1 MTTKKSAAKK
11 AAPKRKKAVAKKA
24 AAPKRKKAATKK
36 VVAKKAAVKKVAAK
50 KAAPKRKKVVAAK
63 TAAPKRKKVAA
74 KKVAPKRKKVAAKKV
89 APKRKKVA
97 AKKAVAPKRK
107 KATTKKVAAKKS
119 ATRKSAP
126 QRKKA
131 AVKKTAARQPKK
143 IAAPVQVNF
152 AALEPTPAPKKIKR
166 NIPKWQKTS
175 KLHYLM
181 LTLITFLSI
190 FPFYWMFIVSSNT
203 DAEIS
208 KSPPSLVPGPRFLE
222 VAHKVLTAE
231 GVYFGKALLNTFIV
245 GIAIA
250 VAQVIFSAIAGF
262 AFAKLNFKGRQ
273 FSILFVV
280 ATMMLPSQLGIV
292 PLFIM
297 ANKLNLVN
305 TLYALIVPA
314 LVTAFGV
321 FWMRQIIDA
330 QVPNEILEA
339 ASIDG
344 ASVPR
349 VFWSIVLPSIRQSS
363 FVLGLFAFLAAWND
377 YLWPTIV
384 LQSPERFTLQV
395 ALTQLKPL
403 YGLDY
408 SLQMGG
414 AFLATAP
421 LLILFIFVGR
431 RLVSGVMDGAVKG

>member
-1 MTTKKSAAKK
+1 MTVKKKVAKKVAPRRKKVAAKKVAPKQKKVAAKKVAPKRKKIVAKK

-24 AAPKRKKAATKK
+24 APKRKKVAT
-36 VVAKKAAVKKVAAK
+36 K
-50 KAAPKRKKVVAAK
+50 KAAPKRKKIAAK
-63 TAAPKRKKVAA
+63 KATPKRKKVATKKAAPKRKKAV
-74 KKVAPKRKKVAAKKV
+74 
-89 APKRKKVA
+89 
-97 AKKAVAPKRK
+97 AKKA
-107 KATTKKVAAKKS
+107 
-119 ATRKSAP
+119 AP
-126 QRKKA
+126 QRKKTTAPA
-131 AVKKTAARQPKK
+131 AIRFVTPVSTPVPKR
-143 IAAPVQVNF
+143 
-152 AALEPTPAPKKIKR
+152 IKR
-166 NIPKWQKTS
+166 NIPRWQKTS

-231 GVYFGKALLNTFIV
+231 GVYFSKALINTFVV

-273 FSILFVV
+273 FSILFVI

-297 ANKLNLVN
+297 ANKLHLVN

-384 LQSPERFTLQV
+384 LQSPEKFTLQV

-431 RLVSGVMDGAVKG
+431 RLVSGVMDGAIKG